1 MAKEI
6 LNLEVKSNIKTVT
19 ADTDKMAGS
28 LDGVNKEAKDSIG
41 NFTLMGVSLNGVKSA
56 MGKVIP
62 MAKTMFGTIKAGIMS
77 TGIGVLIIAFGTLM
91 TWLTKTKVGAEVLDQ
106 AFSAIGAVVN
116 VIVDRISQFAGAVG
130 KLFSGDIKGALTGMK
145 GAFSDIGDEILA
157 DVSAAIKL
165 EQRLQSLRD
174 NERDFSIVR
183 AQTRQEIQK
192 ARLDALDES
201 KTAEERLAAL
211 QIANDLELETTRT
224 AIELQ
229 KEKVGIQ
236 EQTMELSKNMAE
248 DLDNLAALEV
258 ELIDLTTQSFQTQK
272 RLATEMESLT
282 NEIAAKEKAEA
293 SERRSRNKAISDAKL
308 KQIEEEK
315 KAELA
320 RIKAV
325 KKAEEDAE
333 VIRADG
339 QMRRLKLFEG
349 IRNENYLN
357 EIKDLQFQEEEKLRI
372 EREAQLT
379 SISYLAEDK
388 EEKFLLDEQYRIKK
402 EALDKKAADI
412 AIAQA
417 EAVAEAKEKIRDAN
431 ISNIEGG
438 IALVKSLAGE
448 NREIQAAA
456 IIAENAVG
464 VAKTIIN
471 TQAANTGA
479 TLKYAALPGG
489 IALATA
495 EKAANNIA
503 AGIAIASSV
512 AAAAQGLSALG
523 KGGVTGG
530 NNPDTPSPSESSPSP
545 QMMSGAFELTGGQE
559 VEPARAYVVSDDI
572 TDSQNGL
579 AIIRRRATI

>member
-325 KKAEEDAE
+325 KKAEEDSE